1 MFIVVGLGNPEPK
14 YFKTNHNVG
23 FMVIDN
29 LAKKLGVT
37 FNKKGFQGE
46 YTDLNIKDEKVI
58 LLKPSTYMNL
68 SGNSVSAVANFYK
81 IAPQN
86 ILVCY
91 DDIDI
96 DVGKIRIRIKGS
108 AGTHNGMRNIVS
120 CLNSQDFP
128 RVRVGIKSTHPINN
142 LIDYVLSDVRK
153 DDLPYLEGAIEKAS
167 DACYEFINGGNL
179 ENIMNK
185 YNG

>member
-1 MFIVVGLGNPEPK
+1 MFIVVGLGNPESK

-23 FMVIDN
+23 FMVLDH
-29 LAKKLGVT
+29 LANRLGVT

-46 YTDLNIKDEKVI
+46 YCELNIKGEKVI

-68 SGNSVSAVANFYK
+68 SGNSISQIVKFYK
-81 IAPQN
+81 ADVKN
-86 ILVCY
+86 LLVCY

-96 DVGKIRIRIKGS
+96 DVGKIRIRLKGS

-120 CLNSQDFP
+120 CLGSQDFP
-128 RVRVGIKSTHPINN
+128 RVRVGIKSTHPVNN

-153 DDLPYLEGAIEKAS
+153 DDLPYLESAIEKAS
-167 DACYEFINGGNL
+167 DACLDFVNGIDL
-179 ENIMNK
+179 ERVMNK

>member
-1 MFIVVGLGNPEPK
+1 MFVVVGLGNPEPK

-46 YTDLNIKDEKVI
+46 YAELNIKGEKVI

-68 SGNSVSAVANFYK
+68 SGNSVSAVAKFYK
-81 IAPQN
+81 VDTNN

-96 DVGKIRIRIKGS
+96 DVGKVRIRLKGS
-108 AGTHNGMRNIVS
+108 AGTHNGMRNIVN

-128 RVRVGIKSTHPINN
+128 RIRVGIKSTHPINN
-142 LIDYVLSDVRK
+142 LIDYVLSDIRK
-153 DDLPYLEGAIEKAS
+153 DDLPYVESAIEKAS
-167 DACYEFINGGNL
+167 DACYDFINGINL
-179 ENIMNK
+179 ELVMNK